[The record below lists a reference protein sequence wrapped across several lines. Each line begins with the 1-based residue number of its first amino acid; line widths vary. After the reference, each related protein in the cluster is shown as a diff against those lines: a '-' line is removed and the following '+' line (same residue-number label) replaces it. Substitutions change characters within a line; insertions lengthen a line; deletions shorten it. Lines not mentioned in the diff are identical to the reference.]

1 MYVQNA
7 RERLPADKGATRE
20 DVERVVSAEIRNK
33 LDMTTTPGGVADAVT
48 TVEASLDATSSALAL
63 ARTLLPTVPLPTL
76 EYNLPI
82 LEVQRYWPLCFLFF
96 YHDSSRQYLNLI
108 SLV

>member
-1 MYVQNA
+1 MYMQNA
-7 RERLPADKGATRE
+7 RERLP
-20 DVERVVSAEIRNK
+20 AEIRNK

-48 TVEASLDATSSALAL
+48 TVEASPDATSSALAL
-63 ARTLLPTVPLPTL
+63 ARTLLPTVPLPTV
-76 EYNLPI
+76 EYNFPI
-82 LEVQRYWPLCFLFF
+82 LEMQRYCPLCFLFF

>member
-1 MYVQNA
+1 MYMQNA
-7 RERLPADKGATRE
+7 RERLPTDKGATLE
-20 DVERVVSAEIRNK
+20 DAERVVSAEIRNK

-48 TVEASLDATSSALAL
+48 TVEASLDTTSSALAL
-63 ARTLLPTVPLPTL
+63 ARTLLPTVPLSIV

-96 YHDSSRQYLNLI
+96 PFR
-108 SLV
+108 

>member
-1 MYVQNA
+1 MYMQNA
-7 RERLPADKGATRE
+7 RERLPTDKGATRE
-20 DVERVVSAEIRNK
+20 DAERVVSTEIRNK

-48 TVEASLDATSSALAL
+48 TVEASPNAASSALAL
-63 ARTLLPTVPLPTL
+63 ARTLLPTVPLPTV
-76 EYNLPI
+76 EYNFPI
-82 LEVQRYWPLCFLFF
+82 LEMQRYCPLCFLFF

>member
-1 MYVQNA
+1 
-7 RERLPADKGATRE
+7 
-20 DVERVVSAEIRNK
+20 VVSAEIRNK

-48 TVEASLDATSSALAL
+48 TVEASLDTTSSALAL
-63 ARTLLPTVPLPTL
+63 ARTLLPTVPLSTL